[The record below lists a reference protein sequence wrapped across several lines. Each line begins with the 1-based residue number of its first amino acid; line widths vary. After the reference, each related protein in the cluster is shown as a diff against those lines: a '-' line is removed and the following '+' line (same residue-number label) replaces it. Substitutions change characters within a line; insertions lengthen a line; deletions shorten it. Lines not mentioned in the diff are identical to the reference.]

1 MHAPHRQLR
10 PTCLVLLLSN
20 LLLGSAAAQAAP
32 PASFQAV
39 RFAVEGRAKVSNLPL
54 ACGRNAESTI
64 VALCKLASS
73 TTGQAVNSNLAAPR
87 VQETSGLDAPLL
99 KTMEIPD
106 AARGFLR
113 VRLETDDPMIRESV
127 AQGTAFLT
135 RVVAKKWLPTS
146 VIRVRS
152 LGPTETRAYSVGLGG
167 DAFIYLPLNTLDPD
181 TAIHE
186 LSHHIEGDHRMILG
200 VSKRFL
206 ARRAKGGRPESLSEI
221 IDPSYGKDEI
231 AFRANWA
238 TRGGHPYIGKF
249 YGPSLKEAFATELIS
264 MGLERLHRE
273 PAAFFQKDS
282 DYFLFLLLVLQVG

>member
-1 MHAPHRQLR
+1 MQTHHRQLL
-10 PTCLVLLLSN
+10 PSSLVFLLSN
-20 LLLGSAAAQAAP
+20 LLLGSAAAQATP

-39 RFAVEGRAKVSNLPL
+39 RFAAEGRAKVSNMPL

-73 TTGQAVNSNLAAPR
+73 TPGQAVNSNLAAPR
-87 VQETSGLDAPLL
+87 IQVTSDLDAPLL
-99 KTMEIPD
+99 KTIEIPE

-127 AQGTAFLT
+127 ARGAAFLT

-146 VIRVRS
+146 VIRVRA
-152 LGPTETRAYSVGLGG
+152 LGPTETRAYSVGFGG
-167 DAFIYLPLNTLDPD
+167 NAFIYLPRNTLGPD

-186 LSHHIEGDHRMILG
+186 IAHHIEGDHRPILE

-206 ARRAKGGRPESLSEI
+206 ARRAKGGRPEPLSEI
-221 IDPSYGKDEI
+221 IDLSYGKDEI

-273 PAAFFQKDS
+273 PAAFFREDA
-282 DYFLFLLLVLQVG
+282 DYFLFLVLVLQAY